1 MICLT
6 LIWLRNAISM
16 NSIVLA
22 KAAEVWVSVFD
33 YEGSGS
39 RPRTLP
45 VRPTLHQAWRK
56 CEL

>member
-1 MICLT
+1 
-6 LIWLRNAISM
+6 M

-45 VRPTLHQAWRK
+45 VRPTLHQAGIK
-56 CEL
+56 